1 MLTTGSQLEAAHAL
15 AGMTRTKLASL
26 ARLNVSAIAEMDA
39 RVGETLRSSRRCMPC
54 KKVLEAAGVEFL
66 NGESRGFG

>member
-26 ARLNVSAIAEMDA
+26 ARLNVSAIA
-39 RVGETLRSSRRCMPC
+39 GTLVRARRCAQRPS
-54 KKVLEAAGVEFL
+54 VR
-66 NGESRGFG
+66 SPR